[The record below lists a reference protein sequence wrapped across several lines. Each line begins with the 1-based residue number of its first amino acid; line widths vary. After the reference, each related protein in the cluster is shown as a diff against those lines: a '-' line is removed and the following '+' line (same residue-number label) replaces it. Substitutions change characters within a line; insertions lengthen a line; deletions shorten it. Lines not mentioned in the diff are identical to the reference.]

1 MSACWMGHIDI
12 ARMLVGEYHANI
24 EIQTTVRAFAISR
37 LWCCLSNDVFGGCA
51 RDSGVWECR

>member
-1 MSACWMGHIDI
+1 MFACDCGRIDI